1 MSHANPM
8 LAWYG
13 QAVVEA
19 LPGLLDLDP
28 AREARAED
36 LTLRD
41 AAGNWWR
48 PQRDG
53 SWLRHDGEGWM
64 PGAPPEWLEGVAP
77 LPVGVAAV
85 TPAEAEEPSAGAPE
99 ATAPEELTG
108 AVARICVAYRSG
120 QMVSTMA
127 ELLLADRMLLTPD
140 GRVWTA
146 GARSQVWYAYG
157 AGGWEQQPGPPTGP
171 FLSGEEARAVSG
183 VIGSPARAWA
193 QKGPYLPESVA
204 APWLPPARPVPSG
217 DAASRRVTGEA
228 PEAAAQ
234 TATPA
239 AAIAPPPP
247 PPPPSPAAGAGRA
260 RSLPAPPA
268 PESGPGAAPTRGR
281 AGLVLSVAALAVV
294 VSAFLPWRANWEPS
308 PFNTSATFLWN
319 VDADIGWFSIGLV
332 SLLLGLAAL
341 SSVLLRRVWR
351 YRRLVGGVAAGVAI
365 LWLVETFRYLI
376 WFDPWPRLGAMFTQE
391 FAAGPWLALAAG
403 LVLLVKRR

>member
-1 MSHANPM
+1 MSRANPM

-13 QAVVEA
+13 RGVIEA

-41 AAGNWWR
+41 AEGKWWR

-64 PGAPPEWLEGVAP
+64 PSAPPEWLEGVAP

-85 TPAEAEEPSAGAPE
+85 VPAEAEEPPNDAP
-99 ATAPEELTG
+99 AANPREELAQ
-108 AVARICVAYRSG
+108 AVAHICAAYRSG
-120 QMVSTMA
+120 QMVSAMA

-146 GARSQVWYAYG
+146 GARSQAWYAYG
-157 AGGWEQQPGPPTGP
+157 AGGWEQQPGPPAGP
-171 FLSGEEARAVSG
+171 FLSGGEGRAVSG

-204 APWLPPARPVPSG
+204 APWLPPAPPGPSG
-217 DAASRRVTGEA
+217 AASRPVTG
-228 PEAAAQ
+228 
-234 TATPA
+234 ATPA
-239 AAIAPPPP
+239 AAAPPAPPPAAVALPPPP
-247 PPPPSPAAGAGRA
+247 PPPAAAAGKAPA
-260 RSLPAPPA
+260 LPKAPAPA
-268 PESGPGAAPTRGR
+268 KGPGAAPPPGR
-281 AGLVLSVAALAVV
+281 AGLILMVAALAVV
-294 VSAFLPWRANWEPS
+294 VSAFLPWRGDWDLHA
-308 PFNTSATFLWN
+308 FTTSATFLWN
-319 VDADIGWFSIGLV
+319 VNAYHGWFSTGLV
-332 SLLLGLAAL
+332 FLLMGLAAL
-341 SSVLLRRVWR
+341 STILFGRARR
-351 YRRLVGGVAAGVAI
+351 YRRLVGGVAIGLAV

-391 FAAGPWLALAAG
+391 FAVGPWVALAAG
-403 LVLLVKRR
+403 LVLLLKRR